1 MSCLALGVSSGQSAP
16 MSLAQESQARDRRA
30 RPILTSILAGF
41 GVVLLGIL
49 AFDLAGYRLLDG
61 QRYCQYAFAP
71 IDDFEGAGS
80 TTIDGADTGS
90 GCTRACRWCAA

>member
-1 MSCLALGVSSGQSAP
+1 VSSDV
-16 MSLAQESQARDRRA
+16 ESRA
-30 RPILTSILAGF
+30 KDGTTIRSVLQPILAVL

-49 AFDLAGYRLLDG
+49 TYDVAGYRLLNG

-80 TTIDGADTGS
+80 TTIDVADTGS
-90 GCTRACRWCAA
+90 GCMPGVEAVCRVSRLLFDDVDRGC

>member
-1 MSCLALGVSSGQSAP
+1 

-49 AFDLAGYRLLDG
+49 AFDLAGYRLLEG

-80 TTIDGADTGS
+80 TTIDVADTGS
-90 GCTRACRWCAA
+90 GCTPGVPVVCRVNRLLLSDVRRPC